1 MLALRVK
8 LGTRLIAKRL
18 LLNSIN
24 NAKCI
29 STSQI
34 APKNLIGSCLQTYQ
48 QSRYYS
54 AATEEQKFNP
64 EIAKNETE
72 KKQAEKETVKGPT
85 ERREFQAET
94 RMLLDIV
101 ARSLYSDKEVFIR
114 ELISNASDALE
125 KFRYLSVSG
134 ASESSQLEELDR
146 PLEIRLIPDKQ
157 NRTLTFQDTGIGMT
171 KEELTENLGTIAR
184 SGSKSFIEEIKK
196 KGAEQANSI
205 IGQFG
210 VGFYSAFMVA
220 DKIEVYTRSSKAGS
234 QGYKWSSDGSGTYEI
249 QEADGVPIGTKIVIS
264 LKTDCR
270 EYADDEVVQNIV
282 KKYSNFVSSPI
293 FLNDEQINSIKP
305 LWLMEPKEVSQE
317 QHIEFYRFI
326 SNSYDKPRFTL
337 HYKTDAPLS
346 IRSVLYV
353 PEGKPGLFELSRDS
367 DVGVALYS
375 RKILIKSKADNLL
388 PKWLRFVKGVVD
400 SEDIPLNLSRELLQ
414 NNALITK
421 LKSVLTNRFLK
432 FMVDS
437 AQKDPVSYQA
447 FYKDYSVFLKEGIVT
462 SQSPIEKEEIAKL
475 LRFESSKLGNG
486 VRTSLSEYITR
497 QTDNKSIYYLAAPSR
512 ELAENS
518 PYYESLK
525 KRDVEVLFCYEMY
538 DELVLL
544 ELKEFNNRKLI
555 SVENDMQ
562 TTSTDK
568 AETIIGSDSL
578 QQTQIDELVTF
589 LKTFLAGR
597 VFEVR
602 TTNKLD
608 THPCVITVQEMAA
621 ARHFVRTQA
630 QNLSE
635 ENRFALMRPHL
646 EINAKHPIIK
656 KLHKLLTSDKE
667 LADMVAQQLFANA
680 MITAGLTMDPR
691 GLVTHINDLLV
702 KALEKH

>member
-1 MLALRVK
+1 MSALRA
-8 LGTRLIAKRL
+8 RLCSTVFARRL
-18 LLNSIN
+18 LYNTKNNSKRIIYDKPLSVYN
-24 NAKCI
+24 NDKLTFI
-29 STSQI
+29 S
-34 APKNLIGSCLQTYQ
+34 C
-48 QSRYYS
+48 YS
-54 AATEEQKFNP
+54 TVSDHQPA
-64 EIAKNETE
+64 
-72 KKQAEKETVKGPT
+72 ETVKGNA
-85 ERREFQAET
+85 ERKEFQAET

-125 KFRYLSVSG
+125 KFRYLSVS
-134 ASESSQLEELDR
+134 STPESPKLEQVDR
-146 PLEIRLIPDKQ
+146 PLNIQLSTDKQ
-157 NRTLTFQDTGIGMT
+157 NRTLTFQDSGIGMT
-171 KEELTENLGTIAR
+171 KEEMIQNLGTIAR

-196 KGAEQANSI
+196 QGAEEASSI

-220 DKIEVYTRSSKAGS
+220 DKIEVFTRSSIEGS
-234 QGYKWSSDGSGTYEI
+234 QGYKWSSDGSGSYEI
-249 QEADGVPIGTKIVIS
+249 QEVDGVPIGTKIIVY

-270 EYADDEVVQNIV
+270 EFADDTTVKNIIM
-282 KKYSNFVSSPI
+282 KYSNFIGSPI
-293 FLNDEQINSIKP
+293 LLNDEQINSIKP
-305 LWLMEPKEVSQE
+305 LWLMEPKEVTQE

-346 IRSVLYV
+346 IRSILYV

-375 RKILIKSKADNLL
+375 RKILIKNKAENIL

-414 NNALITK
+414 NSALIAK
-421 LKSVLTNRFLK
+421 LRHVLTNRFLK
-432 FMVDS
+432 FMVET
-437 AQKDPVSYQA
+437 ANKDPVGYDA
-447 FYKDYSVFLKEGIVT
+447 FYKDYSLFFKEGIVT
-462 SQSPIEKEEIAKL
+462 GQSPLEKEEIAKL
-475 LRFESSKLGNG
+475 LRFESSKLESGSK
-486 VRTSLSEYITR
+486 TSLADYNSR
-497 QTDNKSIYYLAAPSR
+497 QSNDQRSIYYLAAPSR
-512 ELAENS
+512 ELAQSS

-544 ELKEFNNRKLI
+544 ELKEFGGRQLI

-562 TTSTDK
+562 KDPADK
-568 AETIIGSDSL
+568 SDSIIGIDDL
-578 QQTQIDELVTF
+578 QQSQVSEIITF
-589 LKTFLAGR
+589 LKSNLSGK

-602 TTNKLD
+602 TTQKLD
-608 THPCVITVQEMAA
+608 SHPCVIIVPEMAA
-621 ARHFVRTQA
+621 ARHFIRTQA

-635 ENRFALMRPHL
+635 ENRFALLRPQL

-656 KLHKLLTSDKE
+656 KLHKLINSDKD
-667 LADMVAQQLFANA
+667 LANMVAQQLFANA
-680 MITAGLTMDPR
+680 MVTAGLLMDAR
-691 GLVTHINDLLV
+691 NLITNINDLLV

>member
-1 MLALRVK
+1 MSALRA
-8 LGTRLIAKRL
+8 RLSSTVFARRL
-18 LLNSIN
+18 LYNTKNHSKIIIYAKPLSIYN
-24 NAKCI
+24 NDKLTFI
-29 STSQI
+29 S
-34 APKNLIGSCLQTYQ
+34 C
-48 QSRYYS
+48 YS
-54 AATEEQKFNP
+54 TVSDHQPA
-64 EIAKNETE
+64 
-72 KKQAEKETVKGPT
+72 ETVKGNA
-85 ERREFQAET
+85 ERKEFQAET

-125 KFRYLSVSG
+125 KFRYLSVSLTP
-134 ASESSQLEELDR
+134 ESPKLEHIDR
-146 PLEIRLIPDKQ
+146 PLNIQLTTDKQ
-157 NRTLTFQDTGIGMT
+157 NRTLTFQDSGIGMT
-171 KEELTENLGTIAR
+171 KEEMIQNLGTIAR

-196 KGAEQANSI
+196 QGAEEASSI

-220 DKIEVYTRSSKAGS
+220 DKIEVFTRSSIEGS
-234 QGYKWSSDGSGTYEI
+234 QGYKWSSDGSGSYEI
-249 QEADGVPIGTKIVIS
+249 QEVDGVPIGTKIIVY

-270 EYADDEVVQNIV
+270 EFADDTTVKNIIM
-282 KKYSNFVSSPI
+282 KYSNFIGSPI
-293 FLNDEQINSIKP
+293 LLNDEQINSIKP
-305 LWLMEPKEVSQE
+305 LWLMEPKEVTQE

-346 IRSVLYV
+346 IRSILYV

-375 RKILIKSKADNLL
+375 RKILIKNKAENIL

-414 NNALITK
+414 NSALIAK
-421 LKSVLTNRFLK
+421 LRHVLTNRFLK
-432 FMVDS
+432 FMVETS
-437 AQKDPVSYQA
+437 NKDPVGYDA
-447 FYKDYSVFLKEGIVT
+447 FYKDYSLFFKEGIVT
-462 SQSPIEKEEIAKL
+462 GQSPLEKEEIAKL
-475 LRFESSKLGNG
+475 LRFESSKLESGSK
-486 VRTSLSEYITR
+486 TSLADYNSR
-497 QTDNKSIYYLAAPSR
+497 QSNDQRNIYYLAAPSR
-512 ELAENS
+512 ELAQSS

-544 ELKEFNNRKLI
+544 ELKEFGGRPLI

-562 TTSTDK
+562 KDPADK
-568 AETIIGSDSL
+568 SDNIIGIDDL
-578 QQTQIDELVTF
+578 QQSQVNEIITF
-589 LKTFLAGR
+589 LKSNLSGK

-602 TTNKLD
+602 TTQKLD
-608 THPCVITVQEMAA
+608 SHPCVIIVPEMAA
-621 ARHFVRTQA
+621 ARHFIRTQA

-635 ENRFALMRPHL
+635 ENRFALLRPQL

-656 KLHKLLTSDKE
+656 KLHKLINSDKD
-667 LADMVAQQLFANA
+667 LANMVAVQLFSNA
-680 MITAGLTMDPR
+680 MVTAGLLMDAR
-691 GLVTHINDLLV
+691 NLITNINDLLV